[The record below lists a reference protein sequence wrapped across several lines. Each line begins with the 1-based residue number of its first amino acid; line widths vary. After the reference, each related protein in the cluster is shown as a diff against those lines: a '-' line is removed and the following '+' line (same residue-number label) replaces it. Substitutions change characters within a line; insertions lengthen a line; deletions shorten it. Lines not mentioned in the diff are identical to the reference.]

1 MELPSGAHRF
11 PRSSCSRECTG
22 NHDLGRISG
31 IVVVITAAA
40 AWYTSAAG
48 VINGMKDPVLPSADL
63 WAGALAAPLPR
74 VD

>member
-1 MELPSGAHRF
+1 M
-11 PRSSCSRECTG
+11 
-22 NHDLGRISG
+22 
-31 IVVVITAAA
+31 ITAAV

-48 VINGMKDPVLPSADL
+48 VINGMKDRPVLPSADL